1 MPIYLP
7 IVIAVA
13 MHVSPVADNAVPKLD
28 VARECQAEVYD
39 QQAQKAC
46 IDEEDQT
53 RQELAKEWSSF
64 DAADRRQCGQEAEMG
79 GASSYAEFLTCLEM
93 ARDTRKSQN
102 AMNQDTQTQG
112 TQTQGRHKPRK

>member
-1 MPIYLP
+1 MPMYLP
-7 IVIAVA
+7 IVLAVA
-13 MHVSPVADNAVPKLD
+13 MHVSPAADTVPKLD
-28 VARECQAEVYD
+28 VARECRAEVYD

-46 IDEEDQT
+46 VDEENQT

-64 DAADRRQCGQEAEMG
+64 DAADRRLCGQEAEMG

-112 TQTQGRHKPRK
+112 GQTQGKPKPRK